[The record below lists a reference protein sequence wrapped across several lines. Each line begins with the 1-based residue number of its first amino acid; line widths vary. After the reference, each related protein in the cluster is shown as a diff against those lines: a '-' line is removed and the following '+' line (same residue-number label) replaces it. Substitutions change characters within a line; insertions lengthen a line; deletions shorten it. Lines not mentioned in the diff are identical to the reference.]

1 MAMLRL
7 RHAFLPAAIAAI
19 AFAVLS
25 SSGESLAAGDKPGPK
40 KPAAAVDSG
49 ASDDMYDPENKTHIS
64 HFMETVAQANAKATS
79 RDFAGATELYR
90 KAIQLQPANP
100 LGHYLLGE
108 VQLVQNNLPEAE
120 ASMNQADNVGD
131 KNPAVKTKVLFVLA
145 DIKERQ
151 KKWDDAKAAWTR
163 YNEYAGNH
171 DAGAMPASAA
181 ARIQSIDDM
190 LKQDK
195 TYEIVRQRILAE
207 KDGGAAPTPAPTAP
221 AK

>member
-1 MAMLRL
+1 
-7 RHAFLPAAIAAI
+7 
-19 AFAVLS
+19 
-25 SSGESLAAGDKPGPK
+25 
-40 KPAAAVDSG
+40 
-49 ASDDMYDPENKTHIS
+49 
-64 HFMETVAQANAKATS
+64 MEMVAQANAKATS
-79 RDFAGATELYR
+79 RDFPGATELYR

-108 VQLVQNNLPEAE
+108 VQLVQGNLTEAE

-131 KNPAVKTKVLFVLA
+131 KNPNVKAKVLFVLA
-145 DIKERQ
+145 DLKERQ

-163 YNEYAGNH
+163 YNEYAANH

-181 ARIQSIDDM
+181 ARIQAIDDM

-195 TYEIVRQRILAE
+195 AYEIVRQRILAE
-207 KDGGAAPTPAPTAP
+207 KDGGAASPAPAAP

>member
-1 MAMLRL
+1 MLRL
-7 RHAFLPAAIAAI
+7 RHAFWPAASAAI
-19 AFAVLS
+19 VFAALG
-25 SSGESLAAGDKPGPK
+25 SGESFAAGDKPAPK
-40 KPAAAVDSG
+40 KPAAADAG
-49 ASDDMYDPENKTHIS
+49 TSDDQYDPDNKTHIS
-64 HFMETVAQANAKATS
+64 HFMEMVAQANAKATS
-79 RDFAGATELYR
+79 RDFPGATELYR

-108 VQLVQNNLPEAE
+108 VQLVQGNLTEAE

-131 KNPAVKTKVLFVLA
+131 KNPNVKAKVLFVLA
-145 DIKERQ
+145 DLKERQ

-163 YNEYAGNH
+163 YNEYAANH

-181 ARIQSIDDM
+181 ARIQAIDDM

-195 TYEIVRQRILAE
+195 AYEIVRQRILAE
-207 KDGGAAPTPAPTAP
+207 KDGGAASPAPAAP